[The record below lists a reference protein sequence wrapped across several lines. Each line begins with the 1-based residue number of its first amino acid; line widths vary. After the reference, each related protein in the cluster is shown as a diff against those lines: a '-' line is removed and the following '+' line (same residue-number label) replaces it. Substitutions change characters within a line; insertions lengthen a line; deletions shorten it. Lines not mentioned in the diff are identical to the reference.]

1 MFQPVIDISKKISI
15 MFQHRNLEDFLMKV
29 LKLAAIKNSLAPAL
43 NHINTKLQVQF
54 YRSCLN

>member
-43 NHINTKLQVQF
+43 NHINTK
-54 YRSCLN
+54 